1 MADDCWILVA
11 NGSHARLFGW
21 RAAGQVRML
30 RDLINTEAC
39 GAPGTGAQEAD
50 FAGLLVDLL
59 RAAAAGNC
67 YRHLVLVCPAGFLDL
82 LRADM
87 HEALARTVVA
97 QIADATAFADLGQD
111 MLEGLPREL
120 FSATGGLPPH
130 RSFEGV
136 R

>member
-11 NGSHARLFGW
+11 DGRHARLFGW
-21 RAAGQVRML
+21 RAPGQLELL

-39 GAPGTGAQEAD
+39 GADGTGVVEAD

-67 YRHLVLVCPAGFLDL
+67 YRHLVLICPAGFLDV

-87 HEALARTVVA
+87 HEAVARTVVA
-97 QIADATAFADLGQD
+97 QIESEAAFAESGQD
-111 MLEGLPREL
+111 MLEELPREL
-120 FSATGGLPPH
+120 FSATGGLRPH